1 MHHKPLPK
9 GGMALLCLAFL
20 LFFSTNLFAQPT
32 IVIADAETGTVSSVH
47 TLTSVPAGALLV
59 LATQYESS
67 NNSAT
72 VGSSPSLTWTKQ
84 VDAQAA
90 NSGDS
95 EIWTAVYTAGGNI
108 TVSSSFGSGD
118 VSSVCYVITGAES
131 SLGGASNS
139 ANSQSAP
146 SVSITTTRAN
156 SIIIGGISD
165 WNAIDGDPRSYTGTP
180 TETGYEFQSGHFTTY
195 NFYKSAA
202 TATSYTLG
210 VSSPTG
216 QSSGTVLYEVRVPEG
231 GGGGDTD
238 PPSAFTL
245 SAVCTRART
254 VQLSWTEATDNVG
267 VTGYDVYVGGVLNGS
282 TGNDEFTYI
291 VEGLSANTNYSIY
304 VKAKDAATNSTN
316 SNTVTPTTLSVSR
329 SNLIEELTFEQ
340 SSVSDAYLNGWS
352 NVQHSETHNVNQSS
366 TQARAGSKSMK
377 IDLRV
382 DDEIVSSSRR
392 AEIEPPCQIDHET
405 MERWYGGSWFLVDWD
420 EDNFG
425 ESILQWH
432 DTDGSAPPLAI
443 QVYDNHLYLKGKPH
457 AGSPYGVYDLGT
469 VVSNEWIDIVI
480 HVKWAYGNTGALEC
494 WRNGVKLVD
503 EEDISTNSAG
513 GSYLKLGINK
523 WNWAPPFDP
532 EESEVEQRVF
542 YIDEFRIGNENATYN
557 DVAPTPLFDDLTV
570 VTADAATGSG
580 SSVHSLTSVPAGALL
595 VLAAQTET
603 DNTSSSVSSSPSLT
617 WTKRVDAQATG
628 SGDSE
633 IWTAVYT
640 AGGNITVTSDFGSNQ
655 HASVCY
661 VITGAEATLGG
672 ASASANSASAPSVNI
687 TTTRD
692 NSIIISG
699 VSDWNAV
706 DGASRVYRSTPVT
719 ETQYHRVVSGFTAYN
734 FYKSAATVTTYTLG
748 TSAPTGQSAGV
759 ALYEV
764 RPAATFPVLRRS
776 VPAVESSAAKFSLG
790 QNYPNPF
797 GVSTMIRYELPKSSL
812 VNLSVF
818 DLNGRVVKVMVNGTR
833 SAGVHTIRLEGS
845 GLAKGVYYYRMLV
858 GGAQVVKKLVVQ

>member
-1 MHHKPLPK
+1 M
-9 GGMALLCLAFL
+9 LCLIFL
-20 LFFSTNLFAQPT
+20 SFLSTQLLAQPT
-32 IVIADAETGTVSSVH
+32 IVTADFETGTVNSIH

-67 NNSAT
+67 SNNAT
-72 VGSSPSLTWTKQ
+72 VGSSPSLTWTKR
-84 VDAQAA
+84 VDAHAA

-95 EIWTAVYTAGGNI
+95 EIWTAVFTAGGNI
-108 TVSSSFGSGD
+108 TVGSSFGSGD
-118 VSSVCYVITGAES
+118 VSSVCYVITGAET
-131 SLGGASNS
+131 SLGGASNT
-139 ANSQSAP
+139 ATGQSTP
-146 SVSITTTRAN
+146 SVGITTTRAN
-156 SIIIGGISD
+156 SIIVGCISD
-165 WNAIDGDPRSYTGTP
+165 WNAVNGGSRTYTGSP
-180 TETGYEFQSGHFTTY
+180 TETGYEFTSGHFTSY

-210 VSSPTG
+210 VSSPSG
-216 QSSGTVLYEVRVPEG
+216 QSAGTVLYEVCVPSG

-238 PPSAFTL
+238 PPSSFTL
-245 SAVCTRART
+245 SVTATRART
-254 VQLSWTEATDNVG
+254 VCLSWTEATDNVA
-267 VTGYDVYVGGVLNGS
+267 VIGYDIYVGGVLNGS
-282 TGNDEFTYI
+282 VDDETFTYV
-291 VEGLSANTNYSIY
+291 VEGLSANTGQSIY

-329 SNLIEELTFEQ
+329 SNLVEELTFEQ
-340 SSVSDAYLNGWS
+340 SSVADAYLNGWL
-352 NVQHSETHNVNQSS
+352 NWQHSETHNVNQSS
-366 TQARAGSKSMK
+366 TQARAGTKSMK

-432 DTDGSAPPLAI
+432 DVDGSAPPLAI
-443 QVYDNHLYLKGKPH
+443 QVYDDHLWLKGKGHVGNPN
-457 AGSPYGVYDLGT
+457 GVYDLGA
-469 VVSNEWIDIVI
+469 VASNEWIDIVI
-480 HVKWAYGNTGALEC
+480 HVKWALGSTGALEC

-503 EEDISTNSAG
+503 EENISTNSAG

-542 YIDEFRIGNENATYN
+542 YIDEFRIGDENATYN
-557 DVAPTPLFDDLTV
+557 DVAPEPLFNDLTIV
-570 VTADAATGSG
+570 DANTATGTG

-603 DNTSSSVSSSPSLT
+603 HNTSSNVSSSPSLT
-617 WTKRVDAQATG
+617 WTKRVDAQATS

-640 AGGNITVTSDFGSNQ
+640 AGGNITVTSDFGNNQ
-655 HASVCY
+655 HSSVCY

-672 ASASANSASAPSVNI
+672 ASASGIGQGAPSVNI

-692 NSIIISG
+692 NSIVIAG

-706 DGASRVYRSTPVT
+706 DGTSRTYRSTPVT
-719 ETQYHRVVSGFTAYN
+719 ETLYHRVPSGFTAYN
-734 FYKSAATVTTYTLG
+734 FYKSTASVTTYTLG
-748 TSAPTGQSAGV
+748 TSAPSGQSSGV
-759 ALYEV
+759 VLYEV
-764 RPAATFPVLRRS
+764 RPAATFPVLRRGQP
-776 VPAVESSAAKFSLG
+776 VVEAGVQNFMLR

-797 GVSTMIRYELPKSSL
+797 GGETTIQYGLPKPGF
-812 VNLSVF
+812 VNLTVM
-818 DLNGRVVKVMVNGTR
+818 DLNGRVVKVLVNGNR
-833 SAGVHTIRLEGS
+833 SAGVYNVRLNGYMEIGRAS
-845 GLAKGVYYYRMLV
+845 CRERV
-858 GGAQVVKKLVVQ
+858 